1 MLNTL
6 DLGRSVSKDDYKK
19 ELPELR
25 SRLLEAQR
33 ALLAAGISVLIII
46 EGMDGSGRAQ
56 VVNKLHEWLDPR
68 GIQTHTFW
76 KPSDEERE
84 RPAYWRYWREMPAAG
99 EIAIFSR
106 RLVPRHPHRCH

>member
-33 ALLAAGISVLIII
+33 ALLAACFPLRRPRLSCLAFRKKNLVL
-46 EGMDGSGRAQ
+46 
-56 VVNKLHEWLDPR
+56 P
-68 GIQTHTFW
+68 
-76 KPSDEERE
+76 
-84 RPAYWRYWREMPAAG
+84 
-99 EIAIFSR
+99 
-106 RLVPRHPHRCH
+106 